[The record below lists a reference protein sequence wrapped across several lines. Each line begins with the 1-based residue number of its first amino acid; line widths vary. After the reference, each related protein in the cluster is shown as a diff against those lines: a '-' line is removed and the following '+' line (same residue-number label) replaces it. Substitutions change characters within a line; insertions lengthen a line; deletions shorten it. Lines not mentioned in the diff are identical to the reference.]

1 MDKTQMDG
9 FLVYRNWYY
18 YNEGGSQ
25 IEMEK
30 RFGFSFKECSAYHD
44 LIVKYKEEW
53 IEYIEEE
60 YGPDCEPVDI
70 LFENK
75 FYE

>member
-1 MDKTQMDG
+1 MWPPCP
-9 FLVYRNWYY
+9 LL
-18 YNEGGSQ
+18 
-25 IEMEK
+25 
-30 RFGFSFKECSAYHD
+30 AYHD